1 MQKLLTK
8 QEVAELIGCHPESIM
23 RMAREGRFAKAV
35 KLHPSS
41 RGRVRFDEADVIRW
55 LNERKSG
62 DTEGH
67 NA

>member
-8 QEVAELIGCHPESIM
+8 REVAELLGCHPESIM
-23 RMAREGRFAKAV
+23 RMVREGRFANAV

-41 RGRVRFDEADVIRW
+41 RGHVRFDEADVIRW
-55 LNERKSG
+55 LNERKSRG
-62 DTEGH
+62 N